1 MPQIKVLTV
10 GYANQSLEQFIEL
23 LHHHEVT
30 AVADVRWSPN
40 SRHAPQ
46 FNEDT
51 LAQIL
56 KASGITY
63 ISLGRELG
71 TRPDDKACYE
81 SGRVQYRRLA
91 KTEPFNKGLGRVMQS
106 AAMHRIALM
115 CAEKEPLDCHR
126 ALLVSRELAAKG
138 ATVSHILGD
147 GSLEPHAET
156 MARLLQ
162 IAGLAENDQFRS
174 EDEKIDAA
182 CAWQE
187 ERVAYVDESG

>member
-1 MPQIKVLTV
+1 MPKTKVLTV
-10 GYANQSLEQFIEL
+10 GHAHRSLEQFIEL
-23 LHHHEVT
+23 LRQHDVS

-40 SRHAPQ
+40 SRYSPQ

-51 LAQIL
+51 LAQAL

-63 ISLGRELG
+63 VSLGRELG

-81 SGRVQYRRLA
+81 NGRVQYRRLA
-91 KTEPFNKGLGRVMQS
+91 KTELFNRGLDRVIKS
-106 AAMHRIALM
+106 AATHRIALM

-126 ALLVSRELAAKG
+126 TLLVSRELAAKG
-138 ATVSHILGD
+138 ATVSHILAD